1 MTQLSRLHIS
11 DIANGNVINADHLN
25 NEFNQLL
32 SESNAQDTRLG
43 TIESGTITFS
53 GNKSFTTIP
62 TLPATD
68 PSTANQAVRK
78 SYVDAL
84 IKTTINGLVVSY
96 SNANQVQ
103 IGVGNFRDDTNTQ
116 TFTVSS
122 AITVSMNTSG
132 ANGLDTGT
140 EAANAWYYVWVVGK
154 TDGTVA
160 GLLSLSSSSPTMPSG
175 YTLKRLL
182 PMAIRNDASSA
193 ICPFMVTQGWPY
205 RPTVMYTDVNTSG
218 SPYQV
223 LGSGTATSFT
233 SVSTTSMVP
242 PVARA
247 CVLWSQ
253 LARTGSGTINGSIRQ
268 AGSSANVM
276 IGMVDGL
283 CNYQTLTTQQTLN
296 ASQAFEYQLSTNQA
310 QLSLAVLGFVV
321 TEINLT

>member
-1 MTQLSRLHIS
+1 MTQLSRLHTS
-11 DIANGNVINADHLN
+11 DIANGNLINADHLN

-43 TIESGTITFS
+43 TIESGTLTLS

-62 TLPATD
+62 TLPAQD
-68 PSTANQAVRK
+68 PSTANHAVRK

-84 IKTTINGLVVSY
+84 VKTTIHGLVVSY

-103 IGVGNFRDDTNTQ
+103 IGMGNFRDDTNVQ
-116 TFTVSS
+116 TFTVGSP
-122 AITVSMNTSG
+122 ITVSINTSG

-140 EAANAWYYVWVVGK
+140 ESANSWYYVWMVGK

-160 GLLSLSSSSPTMPSG
+160 GLLSLSSSSPTLPSG

-182 PMAIRNDASSA
+182 PMAIRNDASSV
-193 ICPFMVTQGWPY
+193 ICPFMVTQGWPF
-205 RPTVMYTDVNTSG
+205 RPTVIYTDANTGG

-223 LGSGTATSFT
+223 LSGGTATSFT

-247 CVLWSQ
+247 CLLWSQ
-253 LARTGSGTINGSIRQ
+253 LARTGSGTINAAVRQ
-268 AGSSANVM
+268 SGSSASVM
-276 IGMVDGL
+276 LGVVDGL
-283 CNYQTLTTQQTLN
+283 CNYQTMTCQQTLN
-296 ASQAFEYQLSTNQA
+296 ASQALEYQLSTNQA

-321 TEINLT
+321 TEITLT